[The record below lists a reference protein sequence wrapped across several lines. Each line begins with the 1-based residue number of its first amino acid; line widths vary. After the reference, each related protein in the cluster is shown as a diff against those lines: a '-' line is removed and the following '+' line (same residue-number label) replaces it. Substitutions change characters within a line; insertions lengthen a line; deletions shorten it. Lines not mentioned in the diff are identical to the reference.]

1 MAAQVILARVVETGE
16 VVAIKRIHIKHGS
29 QDGLPDNIFRELK
42 SLMVSRSNCRREKL
56 RSW

>member
-1 MAAQVILARVVETGE
+1 MVETGE

-42 SLMVSRSNCRREKL
+42 SLMVSRSNCKGEAQVL
-56 RSW
+56 VAH

>member
-1 MAAQVILARVVETGE
+1 MVETGE

-42 SLMVSRSNCRREKL
+42 SLMVGRSNCRPKGEAQVLAAR
-56 RSW
+56 